1 MCWEQ
6 KPVKVFGR
14 EPLKRQLDIALA
26 ILHGEDVIGDV
37 RNRKTLCISFPLL
50 CKHYGLTVHGTYGG
64 SGESNFDDFVRQTNA
79 CRLRALSYRL
89 SQSLHRLCLALD
101 PRNYEDTANKKFRQV
116 IVSPKIVV
124 SESFRRE
131 VLSKKEIPS
140 AVASCVHDEAHR
152 ISLWGGSFRPDF
164 ASLGGLSIS
173 VQKANVAPSLAHE
186 HHYLAE
192 DSATPSTP
200 SLQIHISK
208 GPSFSFPQA
217 VSQ

>member
-1 MCWEQ
+1 M
-6 KPVKVFGR
+6 
-14 EPLKRQLDIALA
+14 
-26 ILHGEDVIGDV
+26 
-37 RNRKTLCISFPLL
+37 CISFPLL
-50 CKHYGLTVHGTYGG
+50 CKHYGLTADGTYGG

-89 SQSLHRLCLALD
+89 LQSPHRLCLTLD

-116 IVSPKIVV
+116 IVLPKIVV
-124 SESFRRE
+124 SESFQRE

-140 AVASCVHDEAHR
+140 AVASCVHDEALC
-152 ISLWGGSFRPDF
+152 ISLWGGSFCPDF

-192 DSATPSTP
+192 DSATHQHLHSKFT
-200 SLQIHISK
+200 SRRDLLFRFRKQFCNDFSSSHIC
-208 GPSFSFPQA
+208 F
-217 VSQ
+217 